1 MRRSPVMMDTEL
13 KRAILI
19 DHYQKPHNHGLV
31 EDARYKMKHQAS
43 SSCID
48 DIKVQLD
55 IEGDIVKD
63 VRFDG
68 VGCTISTASTSIF
81 SDLIKGKKRAE
92 ALEMIEQYYR
102 LLKGEAGDYEDLEEA
117 QAFETLYAQPNR
129 VKCGLIGVEAMEEL
143 IRESYEK

>member
-1 MRRSPVMMDTEL
+1 MMDTEL

-31 EDARYKMKHQAS
+31 EDSRYAFKHQAS
-43 SSCID
+43 ASCID
-48 DIKVQLD
+48 DLKVQVKV
-55 IEGDIVKD
+55 EGDVVKD

-81 SDLIKGKKRAE
+81 SDLIKGKTREE
-92 ALEMIEQYYR
+92 ALEMIERYYK
-102 LLKGEAGDYEDLEEA
+102 LIKGEADDYEELEEA
-117 QAFETLYAQPNR
+117 QAFDTLYAQPNR

-143 IRESYEK
+143 IKESYKNDNQ

>member
-1 MRRSPVMMDTEL
+1 MMDTEL

-31 EDARYKMKHQAS
+31 EDARYAMKHQAS

-81 SDLIKGKKRAE
+81 SDLIKGKTREE
-92 ALEMIEQYYR
+92 ALEMIERYYK
-102 LLKGEAGDYEDLEEA
+102 LLRGEEDDYEELEEA
-117 QAFETLYAQPNR
+117 QAFDTLYAQPNR
-129 VKCGLIGVEAMEEL
+129 IKCGLIGVEAMEEL
-143 IRESYEK
+143 IKESYKK